1 MLKATKNVKD
11 FELSNVIQNQ
21 QYKRKR
27 KKIKVYK
34 KYTQKT
40 INDCKT
46 SAASCFV
53 SFARRN
59 SLKQVEN
66 FEEKAK
72 KAVFHRGN
80 SFTFVKT
87 LSNLIVS
94 LHCSLL
100 TLFCFIFLYFLNLNY
115 LK

>member
-1 MLKATKNVKD
+1 MLKATKDVKD
-11 FELSNVIQNQ
+11 SELSNLTQNQ
-21 QYKRKR
+21 QYKKQR
-27 KKIKVYK
+27 KKIKIYK
-34 KYTQKT
+34 QYTRKVK
-40 INDCKT
+40 IDCKT
-46 SAASCFV
+46 SAVSCFV
-53 SFARRN
+53 NFARRN

-87 LSNLIVS
+87 LSNFIVS

-100 TLFCFIFLYFLNLNY
+100 TLF
-115 LK
+115 